1 MGNINNKVK
10 ELHPHVLSIRFM
22 DGLTVID
29 CAFKDGWAIPKSDT
43 VGNETT
49 PDKPNY
55 YMLYPLSENVG
66 IDEMLDY
73 VTYVIKV
80 NIERELKIKLLQ
92 IKINELKQLFTKI
105 SLEKCK
111 TIQFEFKTNLDI
123 TSEDNINLDEMPIYN
138 ANDAVSDA
146 VSDAVNTGNDT
157 TPNTGNDAEDEHV
170 RTISRQDVINDKDV
184 SNVNPAT
191 ASFNNETFDL
201 PPKKNN
207 KVVEV
212 QEFVVP
218 EVICKCDPLDPNQV
232 CPACI

>member
-29 CAFKDGWAIPKSDT
+29 CAFKDGWAIPKSDA
-43 VGNETT
+43 VGHETS

-92 IKINELKQLFTKI
+92 IKVNELKQLFTKT
-105 SLEKCK
+105 SLAKCK

-123 TSEDNINLDEMPIYN
+123 TTEDNINLDEMPIYN
-138 ANDAVSDA
+138 ENTRQAELSEYPNDAVNE
-146 VSDAVNTGNDT
+146 AVNDGELDYVK
-157 TPNTGNDAEDEHV
+157 P
-170 RTISRQDVINDKDV
+170 ISRQDVINDKDV
-184 SNVNPAT
+184 NNVNPAT

-212 QEFVVP
+212 QEFAIP